1 MMDATDCVTNVNVKR
16 DAVLNMRLPV
26 EIKRAL
32 QRAADDDHGR
42 SMSGMAARALR
53 EWLEE
58 HGYLKSRAQA
68 DDRKGV

>member
-1 MMDATDCVTNVNVKR
+1 MDATDCVTNVNVKR

-42 SMSGMAARALR
+42 SMSGMAGRALR

-58 HGYLKSRAQA
+58 HGYLKPHAKA
-68 DDRKGV
+68 GDRQGG

>member
-1 MMDATDCVTNVNVKR
+1 MDTTDCVTSFIVKR
-16 DAVLNMRLPV
+16 DAVLNMRVPV

-32 QRAADDDHGR
+32 QRAAEDDHGR

-58 HGYLKSRAQA
+58 HGYLKPHAPVREG
-68 DDRKGV
+68 KGA

>member
-1 MMDATDCVTNVNVKR
+1 MMDATNCVTNGNVKR

-42 SMSGMAARALR
+42 SMSGMAGRALR

-58 HGYLKSRAQA
+58 HGYLKAG
-68 DDRKGV
+68 DRKGG